1 MNTPKISIIV
11 AIAKNRTIGHGN
23 KLLWN
28 IPEDMKYFR
37 EITRGHAV
45 IMGRKTFESIG
56 RPLPNRLNIVI
67 TRDETFSPEGVSVCH
82 SLEDAL
88 DLARQ
93 NEKDEIFIIG
103 GAQIYKQ
110 ALSQADRLYIT
121 VVQKD
126 FEGDAV
132 FPEYSEFSKVISKRE
147 GKDENY
153 QYIFFVL
160 EKETKSS

>member
-37 EITRGHAV
+37 ETTRGHAV

-67 TRDETFSPEGVSVCH
+67 TRDQSFTAEGVTVCH
-82 SLEDAL
+82 SLEEAL

-93 NEKDEIFIIG
+93 KEKDEVFVIG

-110 ALSQADRLYIT
+110 ALPFTDRLYLT
-121 VVQKD
+121 VVHKD
-126 FEGDAV
+126 FEGDAF
-132 FPEYSEFSKVISKRE
+132 FPEHTEFTKIVSQ
-147 GKDENY
+147 KDSRDANLEY
-153 QYIFFVL
+153 TFLVL
-160 EKETKSS
+160 ERSIS